1 VRLDEVAKVLYAAP
15 PGEFVAARNE
25 YTRQARE
32 AGDRELADELRK
44 LRRPT
49 QSAWLVN
56 LLLRERR
63 ELVDE
68 LLGVGEEFRTE
79 RLTRERLNELS
90 TRRRELLHHL
100 QTDAQRLSE
109 EAGIQ
114 LTADRAREVEAT
126 LAAAVAD
133 PDAAEQVRGGTLVT
147 ALLYS
152 GLGPELQF
160 VPQAGPAVVP
170 SAGAEATEDR
180 AVEDRAVED
189 RAVTQDRATR
199 DRAAQARAARLVT
212 ERTEAW
218 KDAVGQRDGL
228 VRRRDELSAEL
239 RRVQQ
244 RLDRVNSELADAERE
259 AQAAADALEQAKQAA
274 PTG

>member
-160 VPQAGPAVVP
+160 VPQARPAVVP
-170 SAGAEATEDR
+170 SAGAEAT
-180 AVEDRAVED
+180 EDRAVED